1 MIRFGLGR
9 FYIPRGNRLQS
20 TRLFLQPPRFR
31 DWRAWADL
39 RAASRDF
46 LVPWEPTWQPDA
58 LNRAA
63 YRRRLRQTALEW
75 HNDAG
80 YGFFMFRRDD
90 EALVG
95 GATLSNVRRGVAQ
108 TASLGYWIGAPY
120 ARQGYMTEALG
131 CLLPFAF
138 DRLGLHRIEA
148 ACLPH
153 NEASRA
159 LLRKVGFREEGYGR
173 RYLRIRGAWQ
183 DHVLYAIMQDD
194 PRPGG

>member
-1 MIRFGLGR
+1 LLRFGLGR

-20 TRLFLQPPRFR
+20 ARLYLEPPRYR

-58 LNRAA
+58 LARAA

-75 HNDAG
+75 HSDTG
-80 YGFFMFRRDD
+80 YGFFIFRRDD
-90 EALVG
+90 GALMG

-108 TASLGYWIGAPY
+108 AASLGYWIGAPY
-120 ARQGYMTEALG
+120 ARQGHMAEALG

-148 ACLPH
+148 ACLIG
-153 NEASRA
+153 NEASRKL
-159 LLRKVGFREEGYGR
+159 LLRAGFQQEGLAR
-173 RYLRIRGAWQ
+173 RYLLINGEWA
-183 DHVLYAIMQDD
+183 DHLLFALLKEEAQL
-194 PRPGG
+194 G